1 MIVSEP
7 LVKSWFVLQRRLI
20 AGLQLAYVDLHG
32 SGVSNGSLIVAF
44 PEHPG
49 HQQELA
55 LAAELARRSG
65 APVTGNT
72 AGEADDSSSLRIA
85 YPLHLGEHAEGAM
98 VIEVEAPLSRQ
109 AEIIQFLRWSEAWL
123 NLALGQADVEPVR
136 QGAAE
141 LITEGFAQADLASA
155 QTAVLLRSCEQL
167 GCTRISLGEGRRGR
181 ARLLAI
187 SDIVELDR
195 RGSRAKAVERA
206 MQEALDAGE
215 ACSWPQADNATQQV
229 TAQQDLA
236 ELGGLSAVCSV
247 AVSEGMRHPRLLV
260 FEFAEKG
267 SRGETSVAR
276 CGELARTAALVLE
289 LRAER
294 SAPWR
299 QRLRVLLGD
308 GFRRMLGPVGRSGR
322 FLAVLAVLVC
332 GALALTEGEY
342 RVSAPAVIEGV
353 VQRAVV
359 APFDGYVQYAS
370 VRAGQMVRQGD
381 LMASLEDRD
390 LRNERSGLLA
400 QQGELAKQ
408 HRQAVAVLDHAES
421 KVLEAQLARVS
432 ADLDLVEDKLARTQL
447 RAPLDGLVISGDWSR
462 SLGVPVSRGQ
472 LMFEIAPPDEYRVAI
487 EVSDRDIG
495 QLAVGQPGELVLSA
509 LPRRPVRLSVTG
521 VTTLAAE
528 AANEPA
534 FRVEAML
541 AQEAADIRPGMEGT
555 AKVTVGERQRWWIW
569 THALTDWLRLQ
580 LWRWLP

>member
-1 MIVSEP
+1 
-7 LVKSWFVLQRRLI
+7 VLQRRLI

-32 SGVSNGSLIVAF
+32 AGVSNGSLSVAF

-49 HQQELA
+49 HCEELA

-72 AGEADDSSSLRIA
+72 AGASSEHSSLRIA
-85 YPLHLGEHAEGAM
+85 YPLRLGEHAEGAM

-123 NLALGQADVEPVR
+123 NLALAQGDAEP
-136 QGAAE
+136 GYKGSGE
-141 LITEGFAQADLASA
+141 LIAEGFAQPDLASS
-155 QTAVLLRSCEQL
+155 QTAVLMKACAQL
-167 GCTRISLGEGRRGR
+167 GCIRIALGEGRRGH
-181 ARLLAI
+181 ARLLAV
-187 SDIVELDR
+187 SDIVDLDR

-206 MQEALDAGE
+206 MQETFDAGE
-215 ACSWPQADNATQQV
+215 TCSWPQAGNARQQV
-229 TAQQDLA
+229 SAQQDLA

-247 AVSEGMRHPRLLV
+247 TVSEGVRHPRLFV
-260 FEFAEKG
+260 FEFSAQQPW
-267 SRGETSVAR
+267 GEALSTH
-276 CGELARTAALVLE
+276 CEETARTAALVLE

-294 SAPWR
+294 DAPWR
-299 QRLRVLLGD
+299 QRLRALLGD
-308 GFRRMLGPVGRSGR
+308 GIRGMTGSADRPRRVLAAV
-322 FLAVLAVLVC
+322 AVLIF
-332 GALALTEGEY
+332 GALALSEGEY
-342 RVSAPAVIEGV
+342 RVTAPAAIEGV

-370 VRAGQMVRQGD
+370 IRAGQEVRQGD

-400 QQGELAKQ
+400 EQGELAEQ
-408 HRQAVAVLDHAES
+408 HRQAVAVLDHAKS

-432 ADLDLVEDKLARTQL
+432 ADLDLVGDKLARTQL

-472 LMFEIAPPDEYRVAI
+472 LMFEIAPPGEYRVAI
-487 EVSDRDIG
+487 EVSDREIS
-495 QLAVGQPGELVLSA
+495 QIAVGQPGELILSA

-528 AANEPA
+528 ETKVPV

-541 AQEAADIRPGMEGT
+541 AEAAPDIRPGMEGT
-555 AKVTVGERQRWWIW
+555 AKVTAGERQRWWIW